1 MASVPVV
8 FFVAVITLTSHLRCS
23 SEEQQ
28 VVNLFI
34 PENADI
40 IIVSFEKRWRELDN
54 VLARNLQ
61 MKQSWIFNTPT
72 FRQYMLKSATTKTK
86 IVAIISSFPVP
97 FHDFPNYLKFR
108 RTYLDVHWLL
118 IQKQEWLDPM
128 KKVYEDVSIVPKVS
142 IIRVHMFEQ
151 QFVAPKLVFTRNHS
165 FSNTESVNDST
176 SSSLVME
183 QERRLSGQP
192 LRLGCRNSASEE
204 KIPNFC
210 QKRQY
215 KFFIKLL
222 QLQNASLILE
232 HFYDLKE
239 ACWRLWLGELDMLVL
254 NMALESTCMLDF
266 ARIEVIAET
275 FYTRANGTRVI
286 SFFEILSSS
295 APGVALTVSC
305 VALCALLLAAMNS
318 GRSFS
323 KSAFVEITFLLAT
336 LFAQS
341 SPIPR
346 HHRHAGSRRVIYL
359 FLLLGLFPLSVYIR
373 GELTSCITVTRPVNY
388 LDTLDE
394 LGRALDDGTVA
405 ACAAKG
411 TSQAKAMTTRGQGSS
426 SSIMRKLQ

>member
-1 MASVPVV
+1 
-8 FFVAVITLTSHLRCS
+8 
-23 SEEQQ
+23 
-28 VVNLFI
+28 
-34 PENADI
+34 
-40 IIVSFEKRWRELDN
+40 
-54 VLARNLQ
+54 
-61 MKQSWIFNTPT
+61 
-72 FRQYMLKSATTKTK
+72 
-86 IVAIISSFPVP
+86 
-97 FHDFPNYLKFR
+97 
-108 RTYLDVHWLL
+108 
-118 IQKQEWLDPM
+118 
-128 KKVYEDVSIVPKVS
+128 
-142 IIRVHMFEQ
+142 
-151 QFVAPKLVFTRNHS
+151 
-165 FSNTESVNDST
+165 
-176 SSSLVME
+176 
-183 QERRLSGQP
+183 
-192 LRLGCRNSASEE
+192 
-204 KIPNFC
+204 
-210 QKRQY
+210 
-215 KFFIKLL
+215 
-222 QLQNASLILE
+222 
-232 HFYDLKE
+232 
-239 ACWRLWLGELDMLVL
+239 MLVL

-426 SSIMRKLQ
+426 SSIMRKLQAAYKRHEGKLLTPQSTRHCLRCTRRSDRVCFTVLQPACVVREENAEAQPFSEHLGVAMSGLPLRYASPLKAALRDLLLRADETALDTEAAPDCKYREPTAPTKPAVELLTFFRQYCALLALAALVCLAECAAGWFCTRCS